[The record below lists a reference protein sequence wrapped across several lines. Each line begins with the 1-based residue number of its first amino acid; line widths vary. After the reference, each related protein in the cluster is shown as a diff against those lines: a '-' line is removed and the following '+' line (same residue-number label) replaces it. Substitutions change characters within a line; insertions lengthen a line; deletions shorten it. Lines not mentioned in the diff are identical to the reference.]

1 MFHISHY
8 CRCIL
13 KHGLTFNN
21 IRPCFCAAFRSTAK
35 PYVFMFLLYLL
46 YINKFGSKE
55 LCHSFFCICQTIV
68 CQLLYHALPVCI
80 KLIFCTSYALN
91 QSWPCNFIQNSLF
104 LSQFLWLLICPQC
117 RVWKKVKLL
126 RLCKHVGQHFK
137 SHRFASFFFCCI
149 VVCNNRLFGSW
160 SVWESVFRVGTCSV
174 DRESSVVVNTGV
186 LCIIRIRLSFC
197 YFFVSTIWLSII
209 IKEVVLAF
217 DTPVIQDLSFI
228 GAQIV
233 KEFDGT
239 NRIFTALGNSNTP
252 ANGSSLIQK
261 GFFYL
266 IFS

>member
-1 MFHISHY
+1 MFL
-8 CRCIL
+8 CRL
-13 KHGLTFNN
+13 PFNGKTL
-21 IRPCFCAAFRSTAK
+21 CF
-35 PYVFMFLLYLL
+35 YVFALLTLHQQVL
-46 YINKFGSKE
+46 VARNSVIASSASARPLSVSSCTMLSQFPSN
-55 LCHSFFCICQTIV
+55 
-68 CQLLYHALPVCI
+68 
-80 KLIFCTSYALN
+80 LIFGTSYAFN
-91 QSWPCNFIQNSLF
+91 KSRPSNFVQNCLF
-104 LSQFLWLLICPQC
+104 LSKFLWLLICPQC
-117 RVWKKVKLL
+117 RVWKKIELF
-126 RLCKHVGQHFK
+126 RLCKHVGQHLK

-174 DRESSVVVNTGV
+174 DRESSVVVNTGI

-197 YFFVSTIWLSII
+197 NFFIGTIWLPVII
-209 IKEVVLAF
+209 EEVVLAF